1 LKNNLVVKKKALLE
15 FKYSLGINEQRLL
28 LASISKLDSRKPL
41 AEGTEIE
48 ITVQEM
54 SDLFDQQRNNV
65 YRDMKRSCKKL
76 RASYIT
82 TTDKDKITE
91 INWVSTASYWHDE
104 SKVVIVFNNAILPYL
119 TSITEKFIKYKIAD
133 VSGFQSIYSLRFY
146 ELLHQYQ
153 YDGKGSFEISI
164 DDFRSLLDLGNKY
177 STFGELKRSV
187 IEKVIF
193 EINQSSNLKVSY
205 GERKRNRKVVSLQFA
220 FETKKQIIQIKK
232 PNKSSG
238 VSLNDFVRDNPTKT
252 KGKSEVEV
260 RKMMRLKPEKT

>member
-1 LKNNLVVKKKALLE
+1 MVVKKKALLE

>member
-1 LKNNLVVKKKALLE
+1 
-15 FKYSLGINEQRLL
+15 
-28 LASISKLDSRKPL
+28 
-41 AEGTEIE
+41 
-48 ITVQEM
+48 
-54 SDLFDQQRNNV
+54 
-65 YRDMKRSCKKL
+65 
-76 RASYIT
+76 
-82 TTDKDKITE
+82 
-91 INWVSTASYWHDE
+91 
-104 SKVVIVFNNAILPYL
+104 
-119 TSITEKFIKYKIAD
+119 
-133 VSGFQSIYSLRFY
+133 
-146 ELLHQYQ
+146 LHQYQ